1 MDKLLYYFLFN
12 FQFPMKQL
20 VIFDLDGTLLD
31 TVADLAAAT
40 NQALE
45 QCGFPTH
52 PVEAYYKFVGNGIN
66 KLFARALP
74 AESSNEEN
82 ILRIRSLFVP
92 YYNEH
97 NADCSRPYPGVTN
110 LLLQLQSRGVLLAVA
125 SNKYHEAT
133 LKLVRHFFPEIDFA
147 AIYGQRE
154 EVPIKPAPDIVYD
167 ILRDTGISKEQT
179 LYVGD
184 SGVDM
189 QTARN
194 ADVESVGVTWGFRSI
209 EELLE
214 NGASHTVHKAEEI
227 LRIAE

>member
-1 MDKLLYYFLFN
+1 MK
-12 FQFPMKQL
+12 KQL

-31 TVADLAAAT
+31 TVADLANAT

-45 QCGFPTH
+45 QCGYPTH

-74 AESSNEEN
+74 SEASNEEN
-82 ILRIRSLFVP
+82 VLRVRSLFVP

-97 NADCSRPYPGVTN
+97 NADYSRPYPGVVE
-110 LLLQLQSRGVLLAVA
+110 LLHTLQEDGVKIAVA

-133 LKLVRHFFPEIDFA
+133 LKLVHHFFPDIRFT

-154 EVPIKPAPDIVYD
+154 DVPIKPAPDIVYD
-167 ILRDTGISKEQT
+167 ILHDTGISTEQA

-189 QTARN
+189 QTACN
-194 ADVESVGVTWGFRSI
+194 AGVESVGVTWGFRS
-209 EELLE
+209 EAELRE
-214 NGASHTVHKAEEI
+214 HGAAHLVHEADAI
-227 LRIAE
+227 LSFLN

>member
-1 MDKLLYYFLFN
+1 MRKR
-12 FQFPMKQL
+12 L

-31 TVADLAAAT
+31 TVADLANAT
-40 NQALE
+40 NQALK
-45 QCGFPTH
+45 QCGFPIH
-52 PVEAYYKFVGNGIN
+52 PIEAYYQFVGNGIN

-74 AESSNEEN
+74 AESNNEEN
-82 ILRIRSLFVP
+82 VLRIRSLFVP
-92 YYNEH
+92 FYNEH
-97 NADCSRPYPGVTN
+97 NADCSCPYAGVVD
-110 LLLQLQSRGVLLAVA
+110 LLCRLQSSGVQIAVA

-133 LKLVRHFFPEIDFA
+133 LKLVTHFFPDIDFA

-154 EVPIKPAPDIVYD
+154 SVPIKPAPDVVYD
-167 ILRDTGISKEQT
+167 ILRDTGIAKEYT

-194 ADVESVGVTWGFRSI
+194 AGVESVGVAWGFRSV

-214 NGASHTVHKAEEI
+214 NGASHIIHKAEEI
-227 LRIAE
+227 LRIVE

>member
-1 MDKLLYYFLFN
+1 
-12 FQFPMKQL
+12 MKKKL

-31 TVADLAAAT
+31 TVADLANAT

-45 QCGFPTH
+45 HCGYPTH
-52 PVEAYYKFVGNGIN
+52 PIGSYYQFVGNGIN

-74 AESSNEEN
+74 VEASNEEN

-92 YYNEH
+92 YYDEH
-97 NADCSRPYPGVTN
+97 NMDCSCPYSGILG
-110 LLLQLQSRGVLLAVA
+110 LLEELQSRGLQLAVA

-133 LKLVRHFFPEIDFA
+133 LRLVSHFFPMINFA

-154 EVPIKPAPDIVYD
+154 GVPMKPAPDVVFD
-167 ILRDTGISKEQT
+167 ILSQTGIGAEQV

-189 QTARN
+189 QTANN
-194 ADVESVGVTWGFRSI
+194 AGVESIGVTWGFRSE
-209 EELLE
+209 EELRE
-214 NGASHTVHKAEEI
+214 YGACHIVHSAEEI
-227 LRIAE
+227 LQLID

>member
-1 MDKLLYYFLFN
+1 MK
-12 FQFPMKQL
+12 KQL

-31 TVADLAAAT
+31 TVADLANAT

-45 QCGFPTH
+45 RCGYPTH
-52 PVEAYYKFVGNGIN
+52 PIQAYYKFVGNGIN

-74 AESSNEEN
+74 AECSTEEN
-82 ILRIRSLFVP
+82 VQRIRSLFIP

-97 NADCSRPYPGVTN
+97 NADCSCPYSGIIDLLHELQEGGV
-110 LLLQLQSRGVLLAVA
+110 QLAVA

-133 LKLVRHFFPEIDFA
+133 LKLVCHFFPNVTFA

-154 EVPIKPAPDIVYD
+154 EVPIKPAPDIVFD
-167 ILRDTGISKEQT
+167 ILRDTGVPKEDT

-189 QTARN
+189 QTALN
-194 ADVESVGVTWGFRSI
+194 AGVESVGVAWGFRSV
-209 EELLE
+209 EELQE
-214 NGASHTVHKAEEI
+214 NGAVHIVHQAEEI
-227 LRIAE
+227 LRYV

>member
-1 MDKLLYYFLFN
+1 MRKR
-12 FQFPMKQL
+12 L

-31 TVADLAAAT
+31 TVADLANAT
-40 NQALE
+40 NQALK
-45 QCGFPTH
+45 QCGFPIH
-52 PVEAYYKFVGNGIN
+52 PVEAYYQFVGNGIN

-74 AESSNEEN
+74 AESNNEEN
-82 ILRIRSLFVP
+82 VLRIRSLFVP
-92 YYNEH
+92 FYNEH
-97 NADCSRPYPGVTN
+97 NADCSCPYAGVVD
-110 LLLQLQSRGVLLAVA
+110 LLCRLQSSGVQIAVA

-133 LKLVRHFFPEIDFA
+133 LKLVTHFFPDIDFS

-154 EVPIKPAPDIVYD
+154 SVPIKPAPDVVYD
-167 ILRDTGISKEQT
+167 ILRDTGIAKEET

-194 ADVESVGVTWGFRSI
+194 AGVESVGVAWGFRSV

-214 NGASHTVHKAEEI
+214 NGASHIIHKAEEI
-227 LRIAE
+227 LRIIE